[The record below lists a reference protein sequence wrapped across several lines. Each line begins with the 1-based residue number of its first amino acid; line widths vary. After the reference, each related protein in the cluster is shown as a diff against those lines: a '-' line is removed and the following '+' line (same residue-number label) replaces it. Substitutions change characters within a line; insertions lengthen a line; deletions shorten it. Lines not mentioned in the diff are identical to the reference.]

1 MPGIGVG
8 RLTRSISH
16 DSRDPKGNGKHQS
29 TKLKQYYF
37 FCPTRF
43 APKSLKVP
51 KICKWTSILVTFPLD
66 LQWEGVNQA
75 YNVCGERPILFFLHC
90 MFDAQVANNMWVGRE
105 TVWWWQCVWG
115 KSNNIP
121 QAAWSSS
128 WSRGRLIVWGKY
140 VLKFLLDL
148 VLKVGGDEQATKKNL
163 LKK

>member
-1 MPGIGVG
+1 M
-8 RLTRSISH
+8 
-16 DSRDPKGNGKHQS
+16 
-29 TKLKQYYF
+29 
-37 FCPTRF
+37 
-43 APKSLKVP
+43 
-51 KICKWTSILVTFPLD
+51 TSILVTFPLD

-128 WSRGRLIVWGKY
+128 WSRGHLIVQGKMY
-140 VLKFLLDL
+140 PKFLLDL
-148 VLKVGGDEQATKKNL
+148 VSKVGGDEQANQKLAEKIEWRGYEIDNSTILQNTSL
-163 LKK
+163 LVNLKKTRQNKTHKNTKVWSQEYACLISN